1 KDHVLIFE
9 VEDNGIG
16 RQKAHEIR
24 ILKDP
29 EHKSMATSLTRERL
43 ANLNRKMKEKIRLE
57 IFDMRSALGEA
68 TGTKVT
74 FGIPVDR

>member
-1 KDHVLIFE
+1 